1 MSTELFDQLEQKVS
15 HALETIEMLRL
26 EVEELRDE
34 NQKLKGDRDNGASR
48 LNDIL
53 ARFSQLEQS
62 SSSDTDSDSAPA
74 AGGEHSPSEQ
84 HTSQPHHPSHQ
95 F

>member
-1 MSTELFDQLEQKVS
+1 MSTELFDQLEKKVS
-15 HALETIEMLRL
+15 HALETIELLRL

-34 NQKLKGDRDNGASR
+34 NQKLKGDRDSGESR

-53 ARFSQLEQS
+53 ARFAQLEQS
-62 SSSDTDSDSAPA
+62 SADESHGA
-74 AGGEHSPSEQ
+74 ASPSPNGEHANDQ
-84 HTSQPHHPSHQ
+84 QAAQPHNPPHH

>member
-15 HALETIEMLRL
+15 HALETIELLRM

-34 NQKLKGDRDNGASR
+34 NQKLKGDRDNGESR

-53 ARFSQLEQS
+53 SRFSQLEQS
-62 SSSDTDSDSAPA
+62 SSSDAQNGSSNNEQSHNPA
-74 AGGEHSPSEQ
+74 HHS
-84 HTSQPHHPSHQ
+84 
-95 F
+95 

>member
-15 HALETIEMLRL
+15 HALETIELLRM

-34 NQKLKGDRDNGASR
+34 NQKLKGDRDNGESR

-53 ARFSQLEQS
+53 SRFSQLEQS
-62 SSSDTDSDSAPA
+62 ASSDAQHGSPSSSNN
-74 AGGEHSPSEQ
+74 EQ
-84 HTSQPHHPSHQ
+84 HSSQSHNPAHHS
-95 F
+95 